1 MKRIFST
8 LFILLAFALTIHAQ
22 APESFTYQAVPRDA
36 NGNMLKNQNISMKIS
51 ILKGS
56 SSGQVMYEESHTV
69 MTNDQGLV
77 NLNIGEGNPISGN
90 FLSIHWENDN
100 FYIKVEM
107 DPNAGTNYQML
118 GTSKLRSVPYAL
130 HAKEADNTFS
140 GVYNDLIG
148 KPNLHAVATSGDYN
162 DLMNTPNF
170 HTVATSGDYND
181 LMNTPNMSNYISIS
195 NPSAGDM
202 LYYTGSGWSKLNIGN
217 SGNVMKVD
225 NSGMPTWSSAN
236 TSGDNLGNHTLT
248 QNLIMGS
255 YKLKKN
261 SSANKAMELNGS
273 LGEVKFHDWV
283 YVGSSA
289 TDQYGDIKLADDL
302 EDWDDSN
309 FSIDPNDNSILQ
321 NMEIKG
327 DIVFKDSSKIGE
339 LSGFGGYFMFDSY
352 SSNINVAYAD
362 LTQDSSASL
371 TYDVGNSGQPWDEM
385 HAANFITSSDRRLKK
400 NISQLNYGIEDIMK
414 LEPVSYKLKKDPE
427 GEKTRLGLIA
437 QEVKPIVDN
446 AVDEFDYDKENGK
459 FVKKENKYLGIDYM
473 SLIPVLIKGMQ
484 DQQNKIDQLEQKL
497 NKQQKQIDQLNKKV
511 SDLEK
516 RLTKLE
522 NASQ

>member
-1 MKRIFST
+1 MKRIINT

-36 NGNMLKNQNISMKIS
+36 NGNILQNQNISMKIS
-51 ILKGS
+51 ILRGS

-69 MTNDQGLV
+69 TTNDQGLV
-77 NLNIGEGNPISGN
+77 NLNVGEGNPISGN

-162 DLMNTPNF
+162 DLINTPGF

-202 LYYTGSGWSKLNIGN
+202 LYYTGSGWSKLNAGN
-217 SGNVMKVD
+217 NGNVMKI
-225 NSGMPTWSSAN
+225 NNNGMPSWSSASS
-236 TSGDNLGNHTLT
+236 SGDNLGNHTLT
-248 QNLIMGS
+248 QNLIMSS
-255 YKLKKN
+255 YQLQK
-261 SSANKAMELNGS
+261 SSTANPAMELMNTWGD
-273 LGEVKFHDWV
+273 VKFHDWV
-283 YVGSSA
+283 YVGSSN
-289 TDQYGDIKLADDL
+289 TDNEGDIKLADDL
-302 EDWDDSN
+302 EDWDDTS
-309 FSIDPNDNSILQ
+309 FFIDPNDMSVLEDI
-321 NMEIKG
+321 EIKG
-327 DIVFKDSSKIGE
+327 EVIGNITLQDSAKIGDP
-339 LSGFGGYFMFDSY
+339 SYSFGEYLMFDHFNG
-352 SSNINVAYAD
+352 NINVAYAD

-371 TYDVGNSGQPWDEM
+371 IYDVGNSGQAWDEM
-385 HAANFITSSDRRLKK
+385 HASNYITSSDRRLKK

-446 AVDEFDYDKENGK
+446 AVDEFDYDKKNGK

-473 SLIPVLIKGMQ
+473 SLIPVLIKGIQ

-497 NKQQKQIDQLNKKV
+497 NAQQKQIDQLKSMIKNK
-511 SDLEK
+511 
-516 RLTKLE
+516 
-522 NASQ
+522 

>member
-1 MKRIFST
+1 MRRIFST
-8 LFILLAFALTIHAQ
+8 LLFILAISLSIHAQ

-36 NGNMLKNQNISMKIS
+36 NGNILQNQNISLKIS

-56 SSGQVMYEESHTV
+56 TGGQVMYEESHTV

-77 NLNIGEGNPISGN
+77 NLNVGEGNPISGN

-148 KPNLHAVATSGDYN
+148 KPNLHAVATSGDY
-162 DLMNTPNF
+162 
-170 HTVATSGDYND
+170 SD

-202 LYYTGSGWSKLNIGN
+202 LYYTGSGWSKLNAGN
-217 SGNVMKVD
+217 NGNVMKI
-225 NSGMPTWSSAN
+225 NNNGMPSWSSASS
-236 TSGDNLGNHTLT
+236 SGDNLGNHTMT
-248 QNLIMGS
+248 QNLIMDTF
-255 YKLKKN
+255 KLKK
-261 SSANKAMELNGS
+261 SSTANPAMELMNTWGD
-273 LGEVKFHDWV
+273 VKFHDWV
-283 YVGSSA
+283 FVGSSN
-289 TDQYGDIKLADDL
+289 TDNEGDIKLADDL
-302 EDWDDSN
+302 EDWDDTS
-309 FSIDPNDNSILQ
+309 FFIDPNDMSVLEDI
-321 NMEIKG
+321 EIKG
-327 DIVFKDSSKIGE
+327 EVIGNITFQDSAKIGDP
-339 LSGFGGYFMFDSY
+339 SYSFGEYLMFDHING
-352 SSNINVAYAD
+352 NINVGQAD
-362 LTQDSSASL
+362 FTQDTSEA
-371 TYDVGNSGQPWDEM
+371 TAFDVGNSGQAWDEM
-385 HAANFITSSDRRLKK
+385 HAANFVTSSDRRLKK

-414 LEPVSYKLKKDPE
+414 LKPVSYKLKKDPE

-437 QEVKPIVDN
+437 QEVKPVVNN

-497 NKQQKQIDQLNKKV
+497 NKQQKQIDQLKSMIKNK
-511 SDLEK
+511 
-516 RLTKLE
+516 
-522 NASQ
+522 